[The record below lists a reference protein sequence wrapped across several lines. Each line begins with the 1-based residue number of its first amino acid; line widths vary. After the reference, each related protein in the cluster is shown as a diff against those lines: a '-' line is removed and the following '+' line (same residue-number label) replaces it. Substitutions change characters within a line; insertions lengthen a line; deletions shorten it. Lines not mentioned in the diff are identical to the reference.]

1 MEEFCSA
8 LKELGAQYYDNAD
21 VSNKVGEFG
30 LLKEETILY
39 NRKPWNDNVTRLQ
52 FGVDK

>member
-8 LKELGAQYYDNAD
+8 LKELGAQYYDNVD
-21 VSNKVGEFG
+21 VSDEVREFG

-39 NRKPWNDNVTRLQ
+39 KKKP
-52 FGVDK
+52 